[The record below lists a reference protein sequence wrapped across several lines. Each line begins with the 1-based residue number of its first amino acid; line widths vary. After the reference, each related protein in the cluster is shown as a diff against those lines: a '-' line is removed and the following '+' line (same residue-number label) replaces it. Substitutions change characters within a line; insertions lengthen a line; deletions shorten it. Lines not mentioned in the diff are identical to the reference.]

1 MSKRSVTWKRTLLL
15 LSMGSVACFA
25 LPALPMFPG
34 ACAPSLSNADVV
46 GFYQEVGGQSID
58 AAFDP
63 ARNVFGATS
72 DFNVIVLEPT
82 LDVFQTVWDHWVW
95 SSFPRDPVPTF

>member
-1 MSKRSVTWKRTLLL
+1 MSKRFVTWKKTLLL
-15 LSMGSVACFA
+15 LSMGSAACFA
-25 LPALPMFPG
+25 VPFAPG
-34 ACAPSLSNADVV
+34 ACAQYLSNADVV
-46 GFYQEVGGQSID
+46 GFYQEVGDQSID

-72 DFNVIVLEPT
+72 DFTVIVVEPT
-82 LDVFQTVWDHWVW
+82 IDTLQTIWDHWVW

>member
-15 LSMGSVACFA
+15 LSMGSAACFA
-25 LPALPMFPG
+25 LPALPFPG
-34 ACAPSLSNADVV
+34 ACAQYLSNADVV
-46 GFYQEVGGQSID
+46 GFYQTVGGQSID

-63 ARNVFGATS
+63 ARNVWGPAS